1 MRKKFSIPAASVY
14 CLILL
19 SGCFTQRIQKAATE
33 TLLKDS
39 ALAHAHVGI
48 SVYDPVAGKYI
59 YNYQADKYFIPAS
72 NTKIFSC
79 YASLRYLPDSLP
91 GIRFRVEDSAL
102 YIFPTGDP
110 TLLHRDF
117 STHPVA
123 DFLKSS
129 GRKIFITAQDW
140 NAEPFGM
147 GWSWDDFNNY
157 YMPERSPLPVY
168 GNVIR
173 WIQERT
179 AEQNP
184 DSMAFDQSLSI
195 YSLPEVNWKVRF
207 TTDLSKKSFFVQ
219 RRKDENLF
227 QVTEGN
233 EQKKEQEV
241 PFITNGLHSAVEL
254 LSDTIRSIEILQD
267 SILRS
272 SLSTVYSQPRDT
284 VVKKM
289 MQRSDNFYA
298 EQLLLMASDEVFGK
312 MNTASIIDT
321 VLNEL
326 SKTLTHRPQ
335 WVDGSGLSRHNLFT
349 PKSFVEILAKMQGD
363 FTQPKIQSL
372 FPTPGIGTLG
382 NYNKSDSGYIFAKTG
397 SLSGVVALS
406 GYLLTKK
413 GKLLIFSCLVNN
425 HRSIGPA
432 IKARIQSFLS
442 ALRDD

>member
-227 QVTEGN
+227 QVTQGN
-233 EQKKEQEV
+233 EKK
-241 PFITNGLHSAVEL
+241 
-254 LSDTIRSIEILQD
+254 
-267 SILRS
+267 
-272 SLSTVYSQPRDT
+272 
-284 VVKKM
+284 K
-289 MQRSDNFYA
+289 
-298 EQLLLMASDEVFGK
+298 
-312 MNTASIIDT
+312 
-321 VLNEL
+321 
-326 SKTLTHRPQ
+326 
-335 WVDGSGLSRHNLFT
+335 
-349 PKSFVEILAKMQGD
+349 
-363 FTQPKIQSL
+363 
-372 FPTPGIGTLG
+372 
-382 NYNKSDSGYIFAKTG
+382 
-397 SLSGVVALS
+397 
-406 GYLLTKK
+406 
-413 GKLLIFSCLVNN
+413 
-425 HRSIGPA
+425 
-432 IKARIQSFLS
+432 
-442 ALRDD
+442 